1 MKDIKGL
8 ISQNSILFI
17 LLGVALVADAVNLI
31 PGSGSGSGSGSRS
44 GPLSFLV
51 VSYFFG
57 SAMLIRLLIVRKRLS
72 SIAVWPVIIVLYF
85 GWFILMAAMGD
96 AQAYK
101 PSLLFILSL
110 IASYTTLRFQPAANI
125 VTNDQTDE
133 T

>member
-1 MKDIKGL
+1 MKDIKAL
-8 ISQNSILFI
+8 LSQHSIIFI
-17 LLGVALVADAVNLI
+17 LVGVAFAADAVNLI
-31 PGSGSGSGSGSRS
+31 PGSSF

-51 VSYFFG
+51 VSYCVG
-57 SAMLIRLLIVRKRLS
+57 LAMLIRFLIVRKRLG
-72 SIAVWPVIIVLYF
+72 SIAVWPVIIVIYF

-110 IASYTTLRFQPAANI
+110 VACHATLRFQAAEKI
-125 VTNDQTDE
+125 IANDQTDE